1 MINITTTKKGVFKK
15 ERSHQTAVLEL
26 GKIVKCIEDRMINSG
41 FRNRELIGDFDREV
55 QLYGSKKKMV

>member
-1 MINITTTKKGVFKK
+1 
-15 ERSHQTAVLEL
+15 
-26 GKIVKCIEDRMINSG
+26 MINSG